1 MTAHD
6 CEHEWVVA
14 DHRPRLHGGTV
25 SCDTCG
31 KAIPTGHEGLI
42 ENDGELHPYC
52 GECETPEEFGAQE
65 AQ

>member
-1 MTAHD
+1 M
-6 CEHEWVVA
+6 A

-52 GECETPEEFGAQE
+52 GECETPEEFGAEE